1 METQIHR
8 VLAVFHENTG
18 NPTVACPRV
27 QPALWKPSLARALLR
42 TTPATQRS
50 AGAAWC
56 GSLVSGGQ
64 SQPDSAS
71 AGPEELLSAPE
82 IAARMMLSAAGDDDA
97 KTLVIQ
103 QEQLEQLSVQ
113 ALRDAGMGRPVA
125 SSWAQSPWGRGARR
139 KSKPSRSTM
148 RASCSARRG
157 CSTQEGQP
165 GQGKGLSESRMSLP
179 VDICLHL
186 D

>member
-1 METQIHR
+1 
-8 VLAVFHENTG
+8 
-18 NPTVACPRV
+18 
-27 QPALWKPSLARALLR
+27 
-42 TTPATQRS
+42 
-50 AGAAWC
+50 
-56 GSLVSGGQ
+56 
-64 SQPDSAS
+64 
-71 AGPEELLSAPE
+71 
-82 IAARMMLSAAGDDDA
+82 MLSAAGDDDA

-125 SSWAQSPWGRGARR
+125 SSRAQSPWGRGARR
-139 KSKPSRSTM
+139 KSKPSRSTT